1 LSERRSPPSRGLAR
15 ARAFGQR
22 DSDIRVDWF
31 RLLNQLKDEGYS
43 LYAVSHFTAIPKSTL
58 IGYKNGSQPSY
69 HQGVCLL
76 QFWSQATGK
85 LLADVPT
92 ISQFSF
98 MA

>member
-1 LSERRSPPSRGLAR
+1 LTDRRNPPPGRLTR
-15 ARAFGQR
+15 ARAFGRR
-22 DSDIRVDWF
+22 DTDVRVDWF

-43 LYAVSHFTAIPKSTL
+43 LYGVSHFTGIPKSTL

-69 HQGVCLL
+69 HQGVSLL

-85 LLADVPT
+85 ELADVPT